1 MALNMTRNLL
11 FIILM
16 MCVPT
21 LTYAQTEATEPVAE
35 ESLDED
41 VLNLDFRL
49 DLRIEV
55 LDMGMEAP
63 FSGILFTT
71 DALTKLQLSHDK
83 ELSLLKNEKVY
94 TQAKFGLQLQ
104 ALMASWQNEKLLY
117 TAELSAKR
125 NYIEDLEEKLIETTD
140 YSPVYMIGSFAVG
153 AITTIAITYAL
164 TGAAQ

>member
-1 MALNMTRNLL
+1 MVLNMTRNLL

-41 VLNLDFRL
+41 VLDLDFRL

-71 DALTKLQLSHDK
+71 DALTKMQLSYDK
-83 ELSLLKNEKVY
+83 ELSLLKNKNEY
-94 TQAKFGLQLQ
+94 LQARFGLQLQ
-104 ALMASWQNEKLLY
+104 ALMASWQNEKMLY
-117 TAELSAKR
+117 TAELNAKR
-125 NYIEDLEEKLIETTD
+125 NYIEDLEEKLIGTSDWT
-140 YSPVYMIGSFAVG
+140 PAYMIGSFIVG
-153 AITTIAITYAL
+153 AATTIAITYAI
-164 TGAAQ
+164 TGATQ